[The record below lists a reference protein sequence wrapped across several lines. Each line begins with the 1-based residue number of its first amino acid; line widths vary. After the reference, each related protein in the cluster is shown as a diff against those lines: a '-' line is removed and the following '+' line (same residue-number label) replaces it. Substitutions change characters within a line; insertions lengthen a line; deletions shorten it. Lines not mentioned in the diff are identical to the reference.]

1 MTILDA
7 HTVAPQAQIKAD
19 VCIVGAGAAGLALA
33 REFIGSRY
41 SVVVL
46 ESGGLQSDR
55 ATQALYDIDTV
66 GHPLRIEQGYVSRN
80 RYFGGSTNTW
90 GGRCIPLNTIDF
102 EARDWVSNSGWP
114 FDRQALEPF
123 YRQAARVLQLPDY
136 GYFSPER
143 WRSKLLGPPTPGIC
157 GEEMVPEMALMGRS
171 PIKMGRAYR
180 RQLAAAPNLRIYL
193 QANVTEL
200 EPNPTGTTVERLH
213 VATLAGHRF
222 KVGARTYILACGGW
236 ENARL
241 LLDSTRHSPQGLGNP
256 YDVVGRYYMEH
267 PKILLGR
274 IYPQADLLRSPAVL
288 DYTRIAGGYGQLG
301 LRLSDAQQR
310 QARVLNHYLQ
320 LMPGFPM
327 GLPEA
332 RQTWQWVCSRAKR
345 LRLDQIRPTDLRQV
359 APHLGQIGEYFL
371 CRHLNRPIP
380 YPYIDVFNHLEHAP
394 NPASRVSL
402 SRDRDTLGSHRLQVD
417 LRVTAQEKGSLL
429 QLHRLVDSQLQ
440 QLGLG
445 ELVTPNLNPSA
456 DWPDLT
462 DASHHMGT
470 TRMGLHPRRSVVDPD
485 GLVHGLSNL
494 YITGSSVFPTGG
506 HANPTLTLVALALR
520 LAHHLQ
526 TAVLPKTASSSVGLD
541 QAIAHAMAD
550 PSPHSPQGS
559 IAPPLN
565 P

>member
-1 MTILDA
+1 MTLLDA
-7 HTVAPQAQIKAD
+7 HTIAPQTQIEAD
-19 VCIVGAGAAGLALA
+19 ICIVGAGAAGLALA

-55 ATQALYDIDTV
+55 ATQALYGVDTV

-90 GGRCIPLNTIDF
+90 GGRCIPLNAIDF
-102 EARDWVSNSGWP
+102 EARDWVSDSGWP

-123 YRQAARVLQLPDY
+123 YRQAARVLRLPDY
-136 GYFSPER
+136 GYFRPDR
-143 WRSKLLGPPTPGIC
+143 WRSKLLGPLAPGLYAE
-157 GEEMVPEMALMGRS
+157 GGEMVPEMALLGRS
-171 PIKMGRAYR
+171 PIKMGRVYR
-180 RQLAAAPNLRIYL
+180 QQLAAAPNLRIVL

-200 EPNPTGTTVERLH
+200 EPNPTATAVEQIH
-213 VATLAGHRF
+213 VATLGGHRF
-222 KVGARTYILACGGW
+222 QVRARTYILACGGW

-241 LLDSTRHSPQGLGNP
+241 LLDSTRHCPQGLGNP

-274 IYPQADLLRSPAVL
+274 IYPRADLLRSPAVL
-288 DYTRIAGGYGQLG
+288 DYAPIAGGYGQMG

-310 QARVLNHYLQ
+310 QARVLNHYVQ
-320 LMPGFPM
+320 LMPGFPT

-332 RQTWQWVCSRAKR
+332 QKTWQWVCSRAKR
-345 LRLDQIRPTDLRQV
+345 LRLDQIRQADLRQV

-371 CRHLNRPIP
+371 CRRLNWPIP
-380 YPYIDVFNHLEHAP
+380 YPYIDVFNHMEQAP
-394 NPASRVSL
+394 NPDSRVSL
-402 SRDRDTLGSHRLQVD
+402 SRDRDALGSHRLQVD
-417 LRVTAQEKGSLL
+417 LRVTPQEKESLL
-429 QLHRLVDSQLQ
+429 QLHRLMGRQLQ

-445 ELVTPNLNPSA
+445 ELVTPDLDPAA
-456 DWPDLT
+456 DWPNLT

-485 GLVHGLSNL
+485 GLVHGLNNL

-526 TAVLPKTASSSVGLD
+526 TAVLPKMASSSVGKAVSR
-541 QAIAHAMAD
+541 AIAD
-550 PSPHSPQGS
+550 PLPHSPRGS
-559 IAPPLN
+559 ISHP
-565 P
+565 